1 MVPHVLVSIASDGL
15 QLPIV
20 LFISPRPCGGHC
32 TEPGQHH
39 GPVRPEMILGHH
51 VNLGKLRLPVV
62 VQEPVDTFLGE

>member
-1 MVPHVLVSIASDGL
+1 MVPHGPVSIASDGL

-39 GPVRPEMILGHH
+39 GPVRPEIILGDH
-51 VNLGKLRLPVV
+51 VNHCQLRLPVV